1 MYKSKST
8 TVIYSTVFIL
18 LIAFSFNCN
27 NIDSS
32 SDDGNNVTKSDRQK
46 YEYIAPGT
54 GFSNGCPTIV
64 NNYLYIGT
72 SSNIPTSNNYV
83 YKFDLTLNKI
93 WEFAIGPES
102 ITGSPALDNF
112 GNIYFITDSGRTTQF
127 GSSAKLKLYSLD
139 NNGNLRWS
147 RYIGGN
153 TVLVGMK
160 CLAIAE
166 DNSIYAA
173 GDSLFAFDIN
183 GNIKWTYYNTYIPGG
198 VNQAPVIDPNGNI
211 YYASFGKVF
220 SIDKNGNE
228 RWIYD
233 LGEYSN
239 CKSSPAFSSNYSS
252 LIIAA
257 SKTVYSIST
266 SNGSLIWKY
275 SFNMNADFRSTPAV
289 DDNNIIYI
297 GSHGN
302 GGDNDESTLYAL
314 KADGSAIL
322 WEKNHGSDFYSSPTL
337 GNDRVIYIGSEGHGN
352 TENKNN
358 RIHAFNMSN
367 GNRIWSAQLP
377 NDVLWG
383 SPILHTNGILY
394 VTTAYIDGST
404 PSGIYGFQTD
414 AARLLPNCGSPT
426 LQLSNEHNGRRQW

>member
-1 MYKSKST
+1 MYKSKATIILWS
-8 TVIYSTVFIL
+8 TVIIF

-27 NIDSS
+27 NESVNN
-32 SDDGNNVTKSDRQK
+32 DDGEEVTKSDRQK

-54 GFSNGCPTIV
+54 GFSRGCPTIQ

-72 SSNIPTSNNYV
+72 SSNIPTLNNYI

-93 WEFAIGPES
+93 WEFSIGPES
-102 ITGSPALDNF
+102 LTGSPTLDNF
-112 GNIYFITDSGRTTQF
+112 GNVYFITDSGRTSQF
-127 GSSAKLKLYSLD
+127 GQSAKLKLYSID
-139 NNGNLRWS
+139 NNGNLRWTKN
-147 RYIGGN
+147 IGGN
-153 TVLVGMK
+153 SLLVGMK
-160 CLAIAE
+160 CLAISE

-173 GDSLFAFDIN
+173 GDSLFTFDIN
-183 GNIKWTYYNTYIPGG
+183 GNIKWTYYNTYIPSG
-198 VNQAPVIDPNGNI
+198 VNQAPVIDQSGNI
-211 YYASFGKVF
+211 YYSSYGKVF
-220 SIDKNGNE
+220 SINKNGNE
-228 RWIYD
+228 RWVYD

-239 CKSSPAFSSNYSS
+239 CYSSPAFSVDYSS

-257 SKTVYSIST
+257 NKTIYSIST

-275 SFNMNADFRSTPAV
+275 AFNINADFRSTPAV
-289 DDNNIIYI
+289 DDNNTIYI

-322 WEKNHGSDFYSSPTL
+322 WENNLGSDFYSSPTL

-352 TENKNN
+352 TDDKHN

-367 GNRIWSAQLP
+367 GQKIWSAQLH

-383 SPILHTNGILY
+383 SPILHNNGILY
-394 VTTAYIDGST
+394 VTTAYIDGSA

-414 AARLLPNCGSPT
+414 ATGLLPNCGAPT
-426 LQLSNEHNGRRQW
+426 FQLNNAHNGRR